1 MFNEAK
7 LDVNSFIYR
16 ISTFKE
22 RELCTICRALL
33 GFVNSLTKYE
43 HNIIGSDLS
52 INVSSDHKPISS
64 CPVEKGNLSPKNFF
78 FAQMQSTKFKKLRII
93 YTKRIVFR

>member
-7 LDVNSFIYR
+7 LDVNTFNYR
-16 ISTFKE
+16 ISTTKE
-22 RELCTICRALL
+22 REICTTCRALL

-52 INVSSDHKPISS
+52 INVSSDHKPIFSS
-64 CPVEKGNLSPKNFF
+64 PV
-78 FAQMQSTKFKKLRII
+78 
-93 YTKRIVFR
+93 